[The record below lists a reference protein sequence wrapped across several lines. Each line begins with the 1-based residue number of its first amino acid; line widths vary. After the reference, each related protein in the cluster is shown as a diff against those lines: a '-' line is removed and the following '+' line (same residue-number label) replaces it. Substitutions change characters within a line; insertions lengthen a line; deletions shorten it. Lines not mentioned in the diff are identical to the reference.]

1 MRASP
6 VLLTPLLL
14 AVACGGVATPGAQ
27 LLFDGVH
34 LQDLESISFG
44 GEGVVAVDGDAIQL
58 GMGSPLTGV
67 RWTGAPLPGNDYEI
81 ECEATRVRGGD
92 FFCGMTFPVGD
103 SHCTLILGGWGG
115 ALVGLSCLDG
125 ADASDNETTTHWSF
139 VNGRAYRIRLRVTT
153 AQIRVWIDDA
163 PVIDADLGGRRV
175 SLRGDVAL
183 TAPFAIT
190 TYSTEARIRNLR
202 LRRLRGD

>member
-6 VLLTPLLL
+6 VLLAPLLL
-14 AVACGGVATPGAQ
+14 AVACGAAPTPDAVP
-27 LLFDGVH
+27 LFDGVS
-34 LQDLESISFG
+34 LQNLESIEFG
-44 GEGVVAVDGDAIQL
+44 GEGPVEVEGDAIKL

-103 SHCTLILGGWGG
+103 RHCTLILGGWGG

-125 ADASDNETTTHWSF
+125 ADASDNETTTHRSF
-139 VNGRAYRIRLRVTT
+139 VNGQAYRIRLRVTT
-153 AQIRVWIDDA
+153 AQVRVWIDDA
-163 PVIDADLGGRRV
+163 PVIDADLGGRQV

-183 TAPFAIT
+183 TVPFAIS

-202 LRRLRGD
+202 LRPVRGD

>member
-1 MRASP
+1 MRAA
-6 VLLTPLLL
+6 VLLALLLL
-14 AVACGGVATPGAQ
+14 AVACGGAATPDGLQ
-27 LLFDGVH
+27 LFDGVR
-34 LQDLESISFG
+34 LQNLESIEFG
-44 GEGVVAVDGDAIQL
+44 GEGVVAVEGDAIRL
-58 GMGSPLTGV
+58 SMGNPLTGV

-92 FFCGMTFPVGD
+92 FFCGMTFPVGE

-125 ADASDNETTTHWSF
+125 ADASANETTTHRSF
-139 VNGRAYRIRLRVTT
+139 VNGQAYRIRLRVTT
-153 AQIRVWIDDA
+153 AQIRVWIDDE
-163 PVIDADLGGRRV
+163 PVIDADLGGRQV

-183 TAPFAIT
+183 TAPFAIS

-202 LRRLRGD
+202 LRPLRGD